1 MKTTELIVDNI
12 KCRGCANT
20 IQSELKKFEQVKDVR
35 VEVERGAVII
45 DHEGNDELKEE
56 FCKKLKR
63 LGYPEQGK
71 GGRGAKVKS
80 YVSCAIGRMNK

>member
-1 MKTTELIVDNI
+1 MKTTELFVDNI
-12 KCRGCANT
+12 KCHGCANT
-20 IQSELKKFEQVKDVR
+20 IQREMKKFEQVKDVR
-35 VEVERGAVII
+35 VDVERGAVII

-56 FCKKLKR
+56 LCKKLKR

-71 GGRGAKVKS
+71 GSRGAKVKS